1 MKNTNIEQELQKIVG
16 IDNLRVNEPMKKHT
30 TFKVGG
36 NAKYLVTPCETKQ
49 IIDLVTY
56 LKNNNI
62 KYYILGNGSNIL
74 VKDEGIDG
82 VVIKIASGFNNIT
95 VNDCEIIAQ
104 SGANLVNIAR
114 KALNNELGGF
124 EFASGIPG
132 TLGGAIFMNA
142 GAYGKEI
149 KDVLE
154 YANVLDNV
162 GNIIKLTNEELEFG
176 YRKSILSTKE
186 YIVLDA
192 KIKLYKDNKQEIKA
206 YMEELA
212 QKRKEKQ
219 PLTFPNAG
227 STFKR
232 PEGNFAGKLIE
243 DAGLK
248 GFKIGGAQ
256 VSEKHA
262 GFIINTGN
270 ATATDIL
277 ELIKYVTA
285 VVEQKYGIILEPEIK
300 II

>member
-1 MKNTNIEQELQKIVG
+1 
-16 IDNLRVNEPMKKHT
+16 
-30 TFKVGG
+30 
-36 NAKYLVTPCETKQ
+36 
-49 IIDLVTY
+49 
-56 LKNNNI
+56 
-62 KYYILGNGSNIL
+62 
-74 VKDEGIDG
+74 
-82 VVIKIASGFNNIT
+82 
-95 VNDCEIIAQ
+95 
-104 SGANLVNIAR
+104 
-114 KALNNELGGF
+114 
-124 EFASGIPG
+124 
-132 TLGGAIFMNA
+132 
-142 GAYGKEI
+142 
-149 KDVLE
+149 
-154 YANVLDNV
+154 
-162 GNIIKLTNEELEFG
+162 
-176 YRKSILSTKE
+176 
-186 YIVLDA
+186 
-192 KIKLYKDNKQEIKA
+192 
-206 YMEELA
+206 MEELA

-243 DAGLK
+243 DAGFKVENKDYTKDELRMCEAQITDYAGLK